1 MLACHQSPSNASAC
15 LRRRGAEFM
24 NGAGRSKFSVWRFLA
39 TGVAAAFGFVA
50 PAAAQEPS
58 PRLAPE
64 AAPAAWVAYAE
75 TANRAV
81 VIWLQDEA
89 AAGVRLYLDRTR
101 LAADQPAPPLELRL
115 WIDDEG
121 VVHRVEA
128 ASSNPPEVN
137 AELKVAVEGHRLASP
152 PPDMLQPLRLAIQL
166 EPAST
171 EAVEGDEGAGV

>member
-64 AAPAAWVAYAE
+64 TAPAAWVAYAE
-75 TANRAV
+75 NATRTLTT
-81 VIWLQDEA
+81 WLEADEA
-89 AAGVRLYLDRTR
+89 AAIDLRQELDQLRSSP
-101 LAADQPAPPLELRL
+101 DQPTESLELRL
-115 WIDDEG
+115 WVSADG
-121 VVHRVEA
+121 VVTRVEPAPRAPLKASA
-128 ASSNPPEVN
+128 ALRGV
-137 AELKVAVEGHRLASP
+137 VDGRRLP
-152 PPDMLQPLRLAIQL
+152 PPPKGMLQPLRLAVQL
-166 EPAST
+166 EPPA
-171 EAVEGDEGAGV
+171 